1 MLFRSVLSLVVKI
14 GIMVLSVVGLGD
26 MWLSVSGDVGVAM
39 LAILNA
45 LRLSAGKNKKSTEK

>member
-1 MLFRSVLSLVVKI
+1 MI
-14 GIMVLSVVGLGD
+14 LSVVGLGN